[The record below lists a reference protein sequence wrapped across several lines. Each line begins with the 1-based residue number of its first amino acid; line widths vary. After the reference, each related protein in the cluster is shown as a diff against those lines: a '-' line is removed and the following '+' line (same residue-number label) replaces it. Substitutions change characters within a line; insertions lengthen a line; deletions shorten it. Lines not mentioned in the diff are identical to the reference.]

1 MKRVYLDVCALCRP
15 FDDQSQIR
23 IRMETDAVQLI
34 LAHIREG
41 KIQLIISPVHRV
53 EISATANTEERIQL
67 ETLLEHLATSVD
79 FDLTH
84 ATPGATRRTADL
96 EWYTNAILREGRI
109 NMTITRYLPEEE
121 LVRRGVE
128 ALVKALG
135 PMETTR
141 FLTLTPQRRIDVVQ
155 RHRQWQDT
163 LVKEQFFD
171 DVFGDKTSVEE

>member
-1 MKRVYLDVCALCRP
+1 
-15 FDDQSQIR
+15 
-23 IRMETDAVQLI
+23 
-34 LAHIREG
+34 
-41 KIQLIISPVHRV
+41 
-53 EISATANTEERIQL
+53 
-67 ETLLEHLATSVD
+67 
-79 FDLTH
+79 
-84 ATPGATRRTADL
+84 
-96 EWYTNAILREGRI
+96 
-109 NMTITRYLPEEE
+109 MTITRYLPEEE

-171 DVFGDKTSVEE
+171 DVFGDKASVEE